1 MKQQVRPSRAVRT
14 AFVVEQTLGHVTHY
28 RNLRSYAAL
37 RTDVTPE
44 WVPIPFA
51 VSGPARFV
59 PLMRSNWSVRASWR
73 ARRALD
79 GIQARESLDAIVF
92 HTQVTSLFSRTH
104 MRQTPTIVSLDAT
117 PINYD
122 SVGAAYGHRA
132 AGNGFVDRQKFRL
145 NQLALQDAAQLV
157 TWSEW
162 TKRSVID
169 DYAIDGNKIRVLAP
183 GAAPDYFAIGERRTS
198 EVDSSSAAGRV
209 RLLFVGGDFQ
219 RKGGPLLLELMR
231 DPYLAERCE
240 LHLVTGANVQEQP
253 NVFVHRGLQANS
265 PELLR
270 QFAQA
275 DLFILPTY
283 ADCLAVVL
291 MEATAAG
298 LPVITTD
305 VGALSEAVTPGAS
318 GLLIEP
324 GNAAA
329 LRAAVAALVDDPA
342 RRDSM
347 GSVGH
352 ALARAKFDAQRNN
365 SALLDLVVDLGL
377 AQQHTRRA
385 A

>member
-1 MKQQVRPSRAVRT
+1 
-14 AFVVEQTLGHVTHY
+14 
-28 RNLRSYAAL
+28 
-37 RTDVTPE
+37 
-44 WVPIPFA
+44 
-51 VSGPARFV
+51 
-59 PLMRSNWSVRASWR
+59 
-73 ARRALD
+73 
-79 GIQARESLDAIVF
+79 
-92 HTQVTSLFSRTH
+92 
-104 MRQTPTIVSLDAT
+104 
-117 PINYD
+117 
-122 SVGAAYGHRA
+122 
-132 AGNGFVDRQKFRL
+132 
-145 NQLALQDAAQLV
+145 
-157 TWSEW
+157 
-162 TKRSVID
+162 
-169 DYAIDGNKIRVLAP
+169 
-183 GAAPDYFAIGERRTS
+183 
-198 EVDSSSAAGRV
+198 
-209 RLLFVGGDFQ
+209 
-219 RKGGPLLLELMR
+219 MR

-329 LRAAVAALVDDPA
+329 LRAAVAALVDDSA

>member
-1 MKQQVRPSRAVRT
+1 MKQQLRPGRAVRT

-28 RNLRSYAAL
+28 RNMRSYAAL
-37 RTDVTPE
+37 RTDVAPE
-44 WVPIPFA
+44 WLPIAFD

-59 PLMRSNWSVRASWR
+59 PLVRSNWSVRASWR

-79 GIQARESLDAIVF
+79 AIQAREPLDAIVF
-92 HTQVTSLFSRTH
+92 HTQVTSLLSRAH

-122 SVGAAYGHRA
+122 SVGAAYGHQA
-132 AGNGFVDRQKFRL
+132 AGTGFVDRQKFRL
-145 NQLALQDAAQLV
+145 NQLALHEAAQLV
-157 TWSEW
+157 TWSDW

-169 DYAIDGNKIRVLAP
+169 DYGVDGDKVRVLAP
-183 GAAPDYFAIGERRTS
+183 GAAPEYFNIGETRSFTFNGK
-198 EVDSSSAAGRV
+198 ERV

-219 RKGGPLLLELMR
+219 RKGGPLLLQLMR

-240 LHLVTGANVQEQP
+240 LHLVTGANVPEQP

-305 VGALSEAVTPGAS
+305 VGALSEAVTPGKS

-342 RRDSM
+342 RRQSM
-347 GSVGH
+347 SSVGH
-352 ALARAKFDAQRNN
+352 ALARDKFDAQRNN
-365 SALLDLVVDLGL
+365 GALLDLVVELGL
-377 AQQHTRRA
+377 TQQHMRRA